1 MNGPQT
7 TFFGRLTR
15 DPQELRYTANG
26 GVAYITVSVAV
37 NTYHGPDEEPEVHYY
52 DVTLWRRHAENA
64 MNRCRKGQQVYVEG
78 RYSFREYTRRDG
90 EKGHSH
96 QVEARDF
103 QYFTEPETTT
113 GPENETASQKPTDPT
128 PEPAAAEGTGGTE
141 ATQGTQETEQPEPVE
156 GPMEPV
162 DPFGD
167 DLDSIES

>member
-26 GVAYITVSVAV
+26 GVAYITMSVAV
-37 NTYHGPDEEPEVHYY
+37 NTYRGPDEEPEVHYY
-52 DVTLWRRHAENA
+52 EVTLWRRHAENA

-90 EKGHSH
+90 NKGHSH
-96 QVEARDF
+96 QVDARDF
-103 QYFTEPETTT
+103 QYFTESEPTT
-113 GPENETASQKPTDPT
+113 GPEAETANQKPT
-128 PEPAAAEGTGGTE
+128 PEPTAAEGTSVTE
-141 ATQGTQETEQPEPVE
+141 ATQGTQETERSEPFE
-156 GPMEPV
+156 DPMEPV
-162 DPFGD
+162 DPFGN